1 MRAGPRPSPSLQ
13 RKILLPLAVAGL
25 LLTAVGACGLYLFT
39 LNQLEYRLRL
49 RAATIAQ
56 TVGYAAEI
64 VDRTSDL
71 QRIVTTNAA
80 DREVA
85 FIAVLF
91 ADDSACR
98 IIACN
103 QAELV
108 GSLVGAQ
115 TQFSTI
121 ERATID
127 EALDLLGSPRD
138 NSVLVLDLP
147 LRVRDFLGNQL
158 KLHGATVLIGM
169 DTGATR
175 NSGRRGAALAACAF
189 ALSIGVLGVLTWH
202 HVRRHVLRPLAVV
215 HRRHGLH
222 DDTALPAVDTVLD
235 AEDEIGRLDG
245 ALTNTYAAAAAA
257 AAVLD
262 KIARQVPG
270 MVYQFAFDPA
280 TGRGSFPFVSDGI
293 RSLCE
298 VSPSDVEADATPVFR
313 IVHEDDRAR
322 FRESLLESASTLRP
336 WRAEYRVTLSDAR
349 IEWRES
355 LAAPERLPDGRVLF
369 HGFTSDI
376 TRQKTTE
383 NRLLDSNRQLAESTA
398 SANSL
403 ARKAELA
410 NLAKSEFLANM
421 SHEIRT
427 PLNGVIGMT
436 NLLLDTPLTPEQ
448 RDLAEIANTSGEALL
463 ALINDV
469 LDFSKIESG
478 LIELESIPVKLEAL
492 IEDTLDLFPRLA
504 APRGLDLAYRIDP
517 GLPRWIQADPTRLRQ
532 VLTNLLSNAVKFT
545 QQGGV
550 SVEIV
555 PVGVDHL
562 EVRVQDTGIGIA
574 PTRMDRLF
582 KAFSQIDSST
592 TRQYGGTGLGLAISQ
607 KLVTLMGG
615 VIEVDS
621 DVGAGSTFRFRLPL
635 RASTSIDD
643 PPPPEWQPGRP
654 LVLVLESHPMNRLRL
669 AEQIE
674 RHLGPALA
682 PDSASEAVSLL
693 SAARSP
699 AAIVVDHAFTQKAEG
714 EKLVKALIHL
724 GRPVVWLHPLGQPP
738 EEMLLDC
745 PGSVKLIRPARTG
758 RVLATLQRLLEV
770 SAVTLATTS
779 PFPPLSRAKA
789 SSLSILVVEDN
800 LVNQK
805 VTLRMLERLGCKAAV
820 ANNGLEGVR
829 AVHAHPY
836 DLIFMDLHMPVMDGI
851 EATREIRAFFPAD
864 RQPVIVALT
873 ANVLQS
879 ERERCIT
886 ATLDDYISK
895 PVSSARLEECLKR
908 TVDLLARRSAAHP

>member
-1 MRAGPRPSPSLQ
+1 MPAGSRPSPSLP
-13 RKILLPLAVAGL
+13 RKILVPLAVAGL
-25 LLTAVGACGLYLFT
+25 LLTAVGASGIYIFT
-39 LNQLEYRLRL
+39 LRQLEYRLRL

-64 VDRTSDL
+64 VDRTADL

-91 ADDSACR
+91 ADEPSCR

-115 TQFSTI
+115 TQFASI
-121 ERATID
+121 ERATLD
-127 EALDLLGSPRD
+127 EALDLIGAPNDS
-138 NSVLVLDLP
+138 SVLVLDLP

-158 KLHGATVLIGM
+158 RLHGASVIIGM
-169 DTGATR
+169 DTGPTR
-175 NSGRRGAALAACAF
+175 HVGRRGAALAACAF
-189 ALSIGVLGVLTWH
+189 ALAIAVLGVLTWH
-202 HVRRHVLRPLAVV
+202 HLRRHILRPLAVV
-215 HRRHGLH
+215 HRRHGLPGASAAE
-222 DDTALPAVDTVLD
+222 DSALDPD
-235 AEDEIGRLDG
+235 DEIGRLDD
-245 ALTNTYAAAAAA
+245 ALSRTYAAAAAA

-270 MVYQFAFDPA
+270 MVYQFAYDPA

-293 RSLCE
+293 RGLCE
-298 VSPSDVEADATPVFR
+298 VSPADVEADATPVFR
-313 IVHEDDRAR
+313 IVHEEDRAR
-322 FRESLLESASTLRP
+322 YRESLHESALALRP
-336 WRAEYRVTLSDAR
+336 WRAEYRVVLSDGR
-349 IEWRES
+349 VEWRES
-355 LAAPERLPDGRVLF
+355 LAAPEHLPDGRVLF

-383 NRLLDSNRQLAESTA
+383 TSLLDSNRQLAESTV

-517 GLPRWIQADPTRLRQ
+517 TLPRWIQSDPTRLRQ
-532 VLTNLLSNAVKFT
+532 VLTNLLGNAVKFT
-545 QQGGV
+545 QHGGV

-574 PTRMDRLF
+574 AGRMDRLF

-592 TRQYGGTGLGLAISQ
+592 TRQYGGTGLGLVISQ

-615 VIEVDS
+615 RIEVDS
-621 DVGAGSTFRFRLPL
+621 REGAGSTFRFRLPL
-635 RASTSIDD
+635 QPATSVDD
-643 PPPPEWQPGRP
+643 PAPPEWQPGRP
-654 LVLVLESHPMNRLRL
+654 LVLILESHPLNRLRL

-674 RHLGPALA
+674 RHLGPAFA
-682 PDSASEAVSLL
+682 PDSPSEALRLL
-693 SAARSP
+693 AAARTP
-699 AAIVVDHAFTQKAEG
+699 AAVVVDLAFAQKDPANG
-714 EKLVKALIHL
+714 LIQAILRL
-724 GRPVVWLHPLGQPP
+724 GRPIVWLHPLGQPP
-738 EEMLLDC
+738 DEMLLQGA
-745 PGSVKLIRPARTG
+745 GSVKLIRPARTG
-758 RVLATLQRLLEV
+758 RVLATLQRFLEV
-770 SAVTLATTS
+770 PAGPLITAS

-805 VTLRMLERLGCKAAV
+805 VTLRMLERMGCKAAV
-820 ANNGLEGVR
+820 ANNGLEAVR
-829 AVHAHPY
+829 AVHAQLY
-836 DLIFMDLHMPVMDGI
+836 DLVLMDLHMPVMDGL
-851 EATREIRAFFPAD
+851 EATREIRATLPSD
-864 RQPVIVALT
+864 RQTVIVALT
-873 ANVLQS
+873 ANVLQR
-879 ERERCIT
+879 ERERCLT
-886 ATLDDYISK
+886 ASLDDYLSK
-895 PVSSARLEECLKR
+895 PVSPARLEECLKR
-908 TVDLLARRSAAHP
+908 TVDLLARRSSPRV